1 MKKIFNFFMEW
12 LCNLLAIDEKRLSTI
27 VLITLFFCYLAAIQ
41 LIKFKVPLDEGVKN
55 IIITCICII
64 GGVNVSAEL
73 IKAYENSNK
82 NNKDL

>member
-1 MKKIFNFFMEW
+1 MKKIFDFFTDW
-12 LCNLLAIDEKRLSTI
+12 FCNLLAIDEKRLSTI

-55 IIITCICII
+55 IIITGACII

-73 IKAYENSNK
+73 IKAYENSSK
-82 NNKDL
+82 NDDDL